1 MYINDITILLIKIRF
16 IKKGM
21 NKQYSIYS
29 IEYHLLTQ
37 FIQTIT
43 EMGYKYLLDKV
54 SGTNNNTV

>member
-1 MYINDITILLIKIRF
+1 MYINDIMILLIKIRF
-16 IKKGM
+16 INKGM

-29 IEYHLLTQ
+29 MEYHLLTQ
-37 FIQTIT
+37 FTQATT

>member
-16 IKKGM
+16 IKNGM
-21 NKQYSIYS
+21 NKQYSICS
-29 IEYHLLTQ
+29 MEYHLLTQ

-54 SGTNNNTV
+54 SSTNNTV